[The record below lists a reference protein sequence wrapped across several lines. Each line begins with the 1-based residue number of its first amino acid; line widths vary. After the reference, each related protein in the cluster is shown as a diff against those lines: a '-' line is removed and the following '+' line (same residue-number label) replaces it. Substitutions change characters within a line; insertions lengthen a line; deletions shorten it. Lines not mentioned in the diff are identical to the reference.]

1 MIDSVQITP
10 YKRLDDVKILLKRGT
25 DGYTPNI
32 SATATVDATT
42 GTPSVTVTKSGTL
55 EAPAFDFAFS
65 GLKGESGGGG
75 SDESIVAPEF
85 SSSASYAV
93 GDYVT
98 YNGALYR
105 CTTAHSGAWN
115 ASHFTLTDVDSSYMA
130 KGRDTV
136 TSGLMSGTTLATG
149 ATAEGTQNTVTGNY
163 AHAEGGNN
171 NVSGIQAHAEGSG
184 HTVSAQQSH
193 AEGYGCS
200 VSGNY
205 GHAEGSGCTVSHMA
219 AHAEGV
225 GTKTG
230 AQNQH
235 VQGKYNVGK
244 STTLFEIGK
253 GTGNNARS
261 NALEVDASG
270 NLLVAGDVTNSNGNK
285 LSDVGTTTSYLYG
298 EQKAGSTVN
307 RNFNFNG
314 SSAAELHLFRERLTV
329 DSANWSASANAAG
342 YYTNVVASA
351 NDYHDVEEFID
362 VYITGADK
370 QTPYTS
376 AQVAAYRAVNNPNG
390 MVKYEYIETVPD
402 EGYYAFVFYAKK
414 KPTTTFYTLISC
426 DRIGGDLI

>member
-10 YKRLDDVKILLKRGT
+10 YKRLDDVKILLKKGS
-25 DGYTPNI
+25 DGYTPDI

-55 EAPAFDFAFS
+55 EAPAFAFEFS

-98 YNGALYR
+98 YDGGLYR
-105 CTTAHSGAWN
+105 CTTAHSGAWD
-115 ASHFTLTDVDSSYMA
+115 ASHFVLTDVDSSYMA

-136 TSGLMSGTTLATG
+136 TSGLMSGTTLGTG
-149 ATAEGTQNTVTGNY
+149 ATAEGNLNTVTGNY
-163 AHAEGGNN
+163 AHAEGSNN
-171 NVSGIQAHAEGSG
+171 TVSGLQAHAEGSG

-193 AEGYGCS
+193 AEGYGHS
-200 VSGNY
+200 VTGNY
-205 GHAEGSGCTVSHMA
+205 GHAEGSGCSVGHMA
-219 AHAEGV
+219 SHAEGI

-244 STTLFEIGK
+244 ATTLFEIGN
-253 GTGNNARS
+253 GTANNARS

-270 NLLVAGDVTNSNGNK
+270 NLLVAGDVTNANGNK
-285 LSDVGTTTSYLYG
+285 LSDVGTTVNALNAS
-298 EQKAGSTVN
+298 QKMGSTVM
-307 RNFNFNG
+307 RSFSFTG
-314 SSAAELHLFRERLTV
+314 ASKAELNLFRERLTV
-329 DSANWSASANAAG
+329 NSANWSASADANG
-342 YYTNVVASA
+342 YYTNVVTPV
-351 NDYHDVEEFID
+351 NTYIGVEDFID
-362 VYITGADK
+362 VYITGSDGL
-370 QTPYTS
+370 TPYTS

-390 MVKYEYIETVPD
+390 MVKYEWIETAPD
-402 EGYYAFVFYAKK
+402 EGYYAFKFYAKK

-426 DRIGGDLI
+426 IRIGSTYA